1 MSYSN
6 YILPDEQRVGRWS
19 LNMAW
24 WALFSAM
31 FWLYIAVACANLVGT
46 TDTILGMML
55 SIVVYGGINAVLA
68 KFGARTGLTVE
79 LFSRSLFGILGSAL
93 ATLIFAATAI
103 YYIVFEGSIIAVA
116 FQSYFG
122 GDIKHWYVAV
132 AIYILP
138 LVMGGVHKWLDR
150 LNGFLLPIYFF
161 GLIAAVVV
169 TAVTHSDAAIAWP
182 TAPAEGAPLP
192 GWLTTFLI
200 YMGVWIM
207 MMYTFDYARLSK
219 QKDERFHASV
229 TFGWFFYVFTF
240 GFNGLIG
247 IYLASVW
254 NVAGTET
261 GVVKALIESL
271 GVVGLIVIVVSQT
284 RINSAS
290 YYLSS
295 TNLDAFFTRIFR
307 LALPR
312 WVWVIVTG
320 AIAYMVMLT
329 DVLTWIL
336 KALAWQG
343 VFVTAWVAIAMVYVL
358 SNRHETGVLPE
369 VRRERLSP
377 VAPGA
382 AVWLGAS
389 IIGIWFT
396 EQSAFPVLAR
406 LAPIITFVLA
416 GVGFWLTSRVAPPRM
431 LSTSENVHVDEQQM
445 A

>member
-1 MSYSN
+1 MSFSD
-6 YILPDEQRVGRWS
+6 YILPAGQRVGRWS
-19 LNMAW
+19 LAMAW

-46 TDTILGMML
+46 TDTIIGMVL
-55 SIVVYGGINAVLA
+55 SIAAYGVINAILSR
-68 KFGARTGLTVE
+68 FGARTGLTVE

-116 FQSYFG
+116 FQSFFG
-122 GDIKHWYVAV
+122 GDIKLWYLAVAV
-132 AIYILP
+132 YVLP
-138 LVMGGVHKWLDR
+138 LVIGGVRNWLDR
-150 LNGFLLPIYFF
+150 LNGYLLPIYFF

-169 TAVTHSDAAIAWP
+169 TAVTHPAAAVAWP
-182 TAPAEGAPLP
+182 AAPAAGGPLP

-207 MMYTFDYARLSK
+207 MMYTFDYARLGK
-219 QKDERFHASV
+219 QKDQRFHTNI
-229 TFGWFFYVFTF
+229 TFGWFFYIFTF
-240 GFNGLIG
+240 AFNGLIG
-247 IYLASVW
+247 IYLVTVW
-254 NVAGTET
+254 GVAGTET
-261 GVVKALIESL
+261 GVVQAIINSL
-271 GVVGLIVIVVSQT
+271 GVVGLLVIVVSQT

-295 TNLDAFFTRIFR
+295 TNLDAFFTRVFR

-312 WVWVIVTG
+312 WVWVLVTG
-320 AIAYMVMLT
+320 AIAYVVMLT

-343 VFVTAWVAIAMVYVL
+343 VFVTAWVAIALVYVL
-358 SNRHETGVLPE
+358 WRGRDTSVLPE
-369 VRRERLSP
+369 VRREKLSP
-377 VAPGA
+377 IAPGA
-382 AVWLGAS
+382 AVWLAAS
-389 IIGIWFT
+389 IIGIWLT
-396 EQSAFPVLAR
+396 EQQAVPLLAQ

-416 GVGFWLTSRVAPPRM
+416 GAGFWFTSRTAPPRV
-431 LSTSENVHVDEQQM
+431 LSATADVHVDEQQM